1 MLKKTVLTFAFLTI
15 LTTFYGF
22 NAQFSA
28 PATDDALNALAEMH
42 HSLLPEGSYVISA
55 YDNLIRNISEEEG
68 HDWRLMS
75 AIAYHESRFTPDIT
89 SRSGARGLMQIMPSV
104 ARQFDVPAAEITDP
118 RTNIWL
124 ANKLMSKIMSSLRFP
139 EGTPE
144 KDRMSIILASYNS
157 GIGHV
162 NDARRLARLNGEL
175 LDKNGKKSIYNCE
188 KYRYLLDAPFAVSA
202 RCCYHM
208 KKAPLNKFER
218 QSGRHPIT
226 GVLACESKLREQSYL
241 KFGCNGYERKRP
253 LSQPLAF
260 WLEEDILRYLK
271 MTGISYAPI
280 YGDIVESRKKNGTPI
295 LKTTGVSRSGCM
307 YCMYGVHL
315 EHEPNRF
322 QLMEKT
328 HPQQYHYCIHELGLG
343 AVLDYTGVPYSCH

>member
-22 NAQFSA
+22 NAKFST
-28 PATDDALNALAEMH
+28 PVTDDMLNEEADFGN
-42 HSLLPEGSYVISA
+42 SLLSDGDYVISA
-55 YDNLIRNISEEEG
+55 YDNIIRNISEKEG

-89 SRSGARGLMQIMPSV
+89 SRSGAKGLMQIMPSV

-175 LDKNGKKSIYNCE
+175 LDKDGKKSIYNCE
-188 KYRYLLDAPFAVSA
+188 KYKYLLDAPFAVSA

-241 KFGCNGYERKRP
+241 RFGCNGYERRRP

-260 WLEEDILRYLK
+260 WREEDILCYLK
-271 MTGISYAPI
+271 MTGIPYAPI
-280 YGDIVESRKKNGTPI
+280 YGDIVEVKKRNGTLT

-315 EHEPNRF
+315 EHGPNRF

-343 AVLDYTGVPYSCH
+343 AVLDYIGVPYSCH